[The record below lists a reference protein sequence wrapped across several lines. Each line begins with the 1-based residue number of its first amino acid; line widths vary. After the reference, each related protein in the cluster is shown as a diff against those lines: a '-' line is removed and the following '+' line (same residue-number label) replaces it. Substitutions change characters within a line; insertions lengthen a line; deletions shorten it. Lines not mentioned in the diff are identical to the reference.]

1 MYCYELIMS
10 TFAQTTSPTPFG
22 FFDDDAEFQA
32 EADALV
38 TFVKRKLGDDII
50 SVELTKKQI
59 WACFEESLTEFGS
72 MVNRYQTKSQLATLI
87 GQPSGSFATG
97 SAGQA
102 GKLPRE
108 SLEFLKRQAEPYALE
123 AGVGGSYDTVLC
135 HFELTA
141 SQQDYNLY
149 TELLDAD
156 NNVYYNT
163 LTGSQRTKLK
173 IVEVMHFSPAAGYR
187 FFDTSSAINY
197 LNNEFSFESYTPETI
212 FYVLPVFEDILRAG
226 MMDISQRV
234 RRSSYSYSIQGSN
247 LRVFPQPTGAT
258 PKNLYVRV
266 MPVPDVY
273 NATSYDDDSVFGV
286 TNLSNVP
293 FGNIQYKSINSI
305 GRQWVRQYSLAA
317 AKELLGLIRSKFSS
331 IPMPGATVELNG
343 DSLISQAKEDKTR
356 LLDELNELLDSLT
369 YDKLA
374 LQEAD
379 KAENLIRQLKT
390 VPVPLGKAIT
400 TG

>member
-1 MYCYELIMS
+1 MS
-10 TFAQTTSPTPFG
+10 TFEQTTNPTPFG
-22 FFDDDAEFQA
+22 FYDNDAEFQA

-38 TFVKRKLGDDII
+38 LFVKRKLGDDII

-72 MVNRYQTKSQLATLI
+72 IVNRYQTKSQLATLI
-87 GQPSGSFATG
+87 GQPTGSFATG
-97 SAGQA
+97 SAGQS
-102 GKLPRE
+102 GKLPHE
-108 SLEFLKRQAEPYALE
+108 SLEFLKRQAEPYAME
-123 AGVGGSYDTVLC
+123 AGIGGSYDTVLC
-135 HFELTA
+135 HFPLTA

-149 TELLDAD
+149 TELLDSND
-156 NNVYYNT
+156 NVYYNT
-163 LTGSQRTKLK
+163 LTGSQRTKMK

-226 MMDISQRV
+226 MMDVSQRV

-247 LRVFPQPTGAT
+247 LRIFPKPTGT
-258 PKNLYVRV
+258 TLKNLYVRV

-273 NATSYDDDSVFGV
+273 NPSAYDEDSLYGV

-305 GRQWVRQYSLAA
+305 GRQWVRQYSLAS

-343 DSLISQAKEDKTR
+343 DALISQAKEDKSR

>member
-1 MYCYELIMS
+1 MS
-10 TFAQTTSPTPFG
+10 TFEQTTNPTPFG
-22 FFDDDAEFQA
+22 FYDNDAEFQA

-38 TFVKRKLGDDII
+38 LFVKRKLGDDII

-72 MVNRYQTKSQLATLI
+72 IVNRYQTKSQLATLI
-87 GQPSGSFATG
+87 GQPTGSFATG
-97 SAGQA
+97 SAGQS
-102 GKLPRE
+102 GKLPHE
-108 SLEFLKRQAEPYALE
+108 SLEFLKRQAEPYAME
-123 AGVGGSYDTVLC
+123 AGIGGSYDTVLC
-135 HFELTA
+135 HFPLTA
-141 SQQDYNLY
+141 NQQDYNIY
-149 TELLDAD
+149 TELLDSND
-156 NNVYYNT
+156 NVYYNT
-163 LTGSQRTKLK
+163 LTGSQRTKMK

-212 FYVLPVFEDILRAG
+212 FYVFPVFEDILRAG
-226 MMDISQRV
+226 MMDVSQRV

-247 LRVFPQPTGAT
+247 LRIFPNPTGT
-258 PKNLYVRV
+258 TLKNLYVRV
-266 MPVPDVY
+266 MPVPDIY
-273 NATSYDDDSVFGV
+273 SPSAYDEDSLYGV

-305 GRQWVRQYSLAA
+305 GRQWARQYSLAS

-343 DSLISQAKEDKTR
+343 DALISQAKEEKAR

>member
-1 MYCYELIMS
+1 MS
-10 TFAQTTSPTPFG
+10 TFAQITSPTPFG
-22 FFDDDAEFQA
+22 FYDDDTEFQA

-38 TFVKRKLGDDII
+38 LFVKRKLGDDII

-72 MVNRYQTKSQLATLI
+72 MVNKYQTKSQLATLI
-87 GQPSGSFATG
+87 GQPTGSFATG
-97 SAGQA
+97 SSGQT
-102 GKLPRE
+102 GKLPHE

-123 AGVGGSYDTVLC
+123 AGIGGSYDTVLC
-135 HFELTA
+135 HFPLTA

-149 TELLDAD
+149 TELLDSD
-156 NNVYYNT
+156 GNVYYNT
-163 LTGSQRTKLK
+163 LTGSQRTKMK

-226 MMDISQRV
+226 MMDVSQRV

-247 LRVFPQPTGAT
+247 LRIFPKPTGT
-258 PKNLYVRV
+258 TLKNLYVRV
-266 MPVPDVY
+266 MPVPDIY
-273 NATSYDDDSVFGV
+273 NPSSYQDDSIYGV

-293 FGNIQYKSINSI
+293 FGNIQYKNINSI
-305 GRQWVRQYSLAA
+305 GRQWVRQYSLAS

-343 DSLISQAKEDKTR
+343 DALISQAKEDKTR
-356 LLDELNELLDSLT
+356 LLDELKELLDSLT

>member
-1 MYCYELIMS
+1 MS
-10 TFAQTTSPTPFG
+10 TFAQITSPTPFG
-22 FFDDDAEFQA
+22 FYDDDTEFQA

-38 TFVKRKLGDDII
+38 LFVKRKLGDDII

-72 MVNRYQTKSQLATLI
+72 MVNKYQTKSQLATLI
-87 GQPSGSFATG
+87 GQPTGSFATG
-97 SAGQA
+97 SSGQT
-102 GKLPRE
+102 GKLPHE

-123 AGVGGSYDTVLC
+123 AGIGGSYDTVLC
-135 HFELTA
+135 HFPLTA

-149 TELLDAD
+149 TELLDS
-156 NNVYYNT
+156 NGNVYYNT
-163 LTGSQRTKLK
+163 LTGSQRTKMK

-226 MMDISQRV
+226 MMDVSQRV

-247 LRVFPQPTGAT
+247 LRIFPKPTGT
-258 PKNLYVRV
+258 TLKNLYVRV
-266 MPVPDVY
+266 MPVPDIY
-273 NATSYDDDSVFGV
+273 NPSSYQDDSIYGV

-293 FGNIQYKSINSI
+293 FGNIQYKNINSI
-305 GRQWVRQYSLAA
+305 GRQWVRQYSLAS

-343 DSLISQAKEDKTR
+343 DALISQAKEDKTR
-356 LLDELNELLDSLT
+356 LLDELKELLDSLT

>member
-1 MYCYELIMS
+1 MS
-10 TFAQTTSPTPFG
+10 TFEQTTNPTPFG
-22 FFDDDAEFQA
+22 FYDNDAEFQA

-38 TFVKRKLGDDII
+38 LFVKRKLGDDII

-72 MVNRYQTKSQLATLI
+72 IVNRYQTKSQLATLI
-87 GQPSGSFATG
+87 GQPTGSFATG
-97 SAGQA
+97 SAGQS
-102 GKLPRE
+102 GKLPHE
-108 SLEFLKRQAEPYALE
+108 SLEFLKRQAEPYAME
-123 AGVGGSYDTVLC
+123 AGIGGSYDTVLC
-135 HFELTA
+135 HFPLTA
-141 SQQDYNLY
+141 NQQDYNIY
-149 TELLDAD
+149 TELLDSND
-156 NNVYYNT
+156 NVYYNT
-163 LTGSQRTKLK
+163 LTGSQRTKMK

-226 MMDISQRV
+226 MMDVSQRV

-247 LRVFPQPTGAT
+247 LRIFPNPTGT
-258 PKNLYVRV
+258 TLKNLYVRV
-266 MPVPDVY
+266 MPVPDIY
-273 NATSYDDDSVFGV
+273 SPSAYDEDSLYGV

-305 GRQWVRQYSLAA
+305 GRQWARQYSLAS

-343 DSLISQAKEDKTR
+343 DALISQAKEEKAR

>member
-1 MYCYELIMS
+1 MS
-10 TFAQTTSPTPFG
+10 TFAQITSPTPFG
-22 FFDDDAEFQA
+22 FYDDDTEFQA

-38 TFVKRKLGDDII
+38 LFVKRKLGDDII

-72 MVNRYQTKSQLATLI
+72 MVNKYQTKSQLATLI
-87 GQPSGSFATG
+87 GQPTGSFATG
-97 SAGQA
+97 SSGQT
-102 GKLPRE
+102 GKLPHE

-123 AGVGGSYDTVLC
+123 AGIGGSYDTVLC
-135 HFELTA
+135 HFPLTA

-149 TELLDAD
+149 TELLDS
-156 NNVYYNT
+156 NGNVYYNT
-163 LTGSQRTKLK
+163 LTGSQRTKMK

-226 MMDISQRV
+226 MMDVSQRV

-247 LRVFPQPTGAT
+247 LRIFPKPTGT
-258 PKNLYVRV
+258 TLKNLYVRV
-266 MPVPDVY
+266 MPVPDIY
-273 NATSYDDDSVFGV
+273 NPSSYQDDSIYGV

-305 GRQWVRQYSLAA
+305 GRQWVRQYSLAS

-343 DSLISQAKEDKTR
+343 DALITQAKEDKSR

>member
-1 MYCYELIMS
+1 MS
-10 TFAQTTSPTPFG
+10 TFEQTTNPTPFG
-22 FFDDDAEFQA
+22 FYDNDAEFQA

-38 TFVKRKLGDDII
+38 LFVKRKLGDDII

-72 MVNRYQTKSQLATLI
+72 IVNRYQTKSQLATLI
-87 GQPSGSFATG
+87 GQPTGSFATG
-97 SAGQA
+97 SAGQS
-102 GKLPRE
+102 GKLPHE
-108 SLEFLKRQAEPYALE
+108 SLEFLKRQAEPYAME
-123 AGVGGSYDTVLC
+123 AGIGGSYDTVLC
-135 HFELTA
+135 HFPLTA
-141 SQQDYNLY
+141 NQQDYNIY
-149 TELLDAD
+149 TELLDSND
-156 NNVYYNT
+156 NVYYNT
-163 LTGSQRTKLK
+163 LTGSQRTKMK
-173 IVEVMHFSPAAGYR
+173 IVVVMHFSPAAGYR

-226 MMDISQRV
+226 MMDVSQRV

-247 LRVFPQPTGAT
+247 LRIFPNPTGT
-258 PKNLYVRV
+258 TLKNLYVRV
-266 MPVPDVY
+266 MPVPDIY
-273 NATSYDDDSVFGV
+273 SPSAYDEDSLYGV

-305 GRQWVRQYSLAA
+305 GRQWARQYSLAS

-343 DSLISQAKEDKTR
+343 DALISQAKEEKAR